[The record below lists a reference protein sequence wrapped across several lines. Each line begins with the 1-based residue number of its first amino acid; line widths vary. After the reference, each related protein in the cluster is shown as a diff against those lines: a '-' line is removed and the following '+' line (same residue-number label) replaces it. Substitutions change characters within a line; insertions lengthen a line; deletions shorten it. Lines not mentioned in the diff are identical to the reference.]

1 MGKSLRSKSKLKF
14 RTVKRASGVFG
25 KADRER
31 AARLAEKLGTTGTG
45 LSSKQDEEGEV
56 KKNEDENEN
65 ENEDEK
71 EDGEMEVDEEGEG
84 MYY

>member
-25 KADRER
+25 KADKER

-45 LSSKQDEEGEV
+45 LLEKKEKVVDGE
-56 KKNEDENEN
+56 EDEMKEDGD
-65 ENEDEK
+65 EDEK
-71 EDGEMEVDEEGEG
+71 EENGEMEVDEG
-84 MYY
+84 MFYL